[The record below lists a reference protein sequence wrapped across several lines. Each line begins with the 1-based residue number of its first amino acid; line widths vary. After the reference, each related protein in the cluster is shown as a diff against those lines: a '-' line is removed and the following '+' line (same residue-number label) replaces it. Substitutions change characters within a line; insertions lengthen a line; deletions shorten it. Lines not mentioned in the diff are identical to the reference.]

1 MLPTPLPTD
10 KPNLAESAEAQNGT
24 SVVGSHPV
32 ADAVDR
38 FLVLMDTEPSAPPDL
53 EPLIRALDELAWLA
67 HQIRREETE
76 CDDEPDVEEPSRDDW
91 RASFRKAAAWVRQV
105 RADDRA
111 GREEIVCPEV
121 DLSEIIDDLELI
133 QWRFRSTSEADALFH
148 YELGFMTHWGH
159 HLRTVQW
166 ALHAWCW

>member
-1 MLPTPLPTD
+1 
-10 KPNLAESAEAQNGT
+10 
-24 SVVGSHPV
+24 
-32 ADAVDR
+32 
-38 FLVLMDTEPSAPPDL
+38 L
-53 EPLIRALDELAWLA
+53 EPLIRVLDELAWLA

-76 CDDEPDVEEPSRDDW
+76 CDDEPDIEEPSRDHW
-91 RASFRKAAAWVRQV
+91 RDSVRKAAAWVGHV

-121 DLSEIIDDLELI
+121 DLSEIIDDLEMV

-148 YELGFMTHWGH
+148 DELGFMTHWGH